1 MSSFSN
7 ILSSTIFNRVGL
19 DLSDRGWTKLSM
31 DLARLL
37 KAYTSDGNQAKKDLQ
52 LALEEVIPSFS
63 GFSDLNN

>member
-1 MSSFSN
+1 
-7 ILSSTIFNRVGL
+7 
-19 DLSDRGWTKLSM
+19 M